1 MSASA
6 PPKGYG
12 PEWNKLLEQ
21 TGWWHSFELPDGS
34 VVRGVNTL
42 ESLKDRVA
50 AYPIPQD
57 LRGRRVLD
65 IGAWDGWFSFEMERR
80 GADVMAID
88 CFDNPRFREIHA
100 IYKSRVD
107 YRQMDVYEIT
117 PQSVG
122 RFDYVLFLGVLY
134 HLKHPLLALERVCAV
149 TKEMAIVDSFVLREN
164 FDQNATPMMEFY
176 ENDEMEGQ
184 TDNWCAPNLAC
195 LMAMSRTAGF
205 ARVEFRKIFPY
216 SAALSCYR
224 QWEPANP
231 TGPAVDLKS
240 VVHNGNNGINFDTWR
255 DDYVTAGFAT
265 AETDLKRV
273 DVQPSVSGYGVR
285 PLSVNHL
292 NGNLWQANFKLPPGL
307 PAGWHEV
314 KMAVRG
320 GLMSNSHRIAVD
332 IPLAEASPAIESALD
347 GTTWAKN
354 SLDLS
359 KGSVI
364 SVWSAGLPENAD
376 RHNIQVLVN
385 GAPCVVDYVA
395 EGTSSKQINARVPDD
410 IAAGSAQ
417 VIVKL
422 GTRSSAPVTVEIQ
435 A

>member
-88 CFDNPRFREIHA
+88 CFDNPRFREIHSL
-100 IYKSRVD
+100 YKSRVD

-122 RFDYVLFLGVLY
+122 RFDFVLFLGVLY

-149 TKEMAIVDSFVLREN
+149 TKEMAIVDSFVLRDN
-164 FDQNATPMMEFY
+164 FDQNATPKMEFY
-176 ENDEMEGQ
+176 ETDEMEGQ

-205 ARVEFRKIFPY
+205 ARVELRKIFPY
-216 SAALSCYR
+216 SAALACNR
-224 QWEPANP
+224 QWEAANP
-231 TGPAVDLKS
+231 TGAAVDLKS
-240 VVHNGNNGINFDTWR
+240 AVHNGNNGINFDTWR

-265 AETDLKRV
+265 SETDLKLS
-273 DVQPSVSGYGVR
+273 DVQPSVSGFGVR

-292 NGNLWQANFKLPPGL
+292 SGHLWQVNFKVPPGL
-307 PAGWHEV
+307 PAGWHDV
-314 KMAVRG
+314 QVAVRG
-320 GLMSNSHRIAVD
+320 GPVSNTRRIAVD
-332 IPLAEASPAIESALD
+332 VPLTEAAPTIESALD

-354 SLDLS
+354 SLDLT
-359 KGSVI
+359 KGNVI
-364 SVWSAGLPENAD
+364 SIWCAGLPENAD
-376 RHNIQVLVN
+376 RHNTQVLLNDASCRVE
-385 GAPCVVDYVA
+385 YVA
-395 EGTSSKQINARVPDD
+395 EGAGTKQINARVPEGL
-410 IAAGSAQ
+410 AASQALAT
-417 VIVKL
+417 VKL
-422 GTRSSAPVTVEIQ
+422 GTRVSAPVTI
-435 A
+435 AISL